1 MVLLKA
7 AKGLTKRLRC
17 AGSVEREASW
27 RLALE
32 RRVNVFSSCFGLAER
47 LLLWEEAIGR
57 IYGNDAQY
65 FQFSI
70 LELGPVLL
78 LRG

>member
-1 MVLLKA
+1 M
-7 AKGLTKRLRC
+7 RC

-57 IYGNDAQY
+57 TYGNDAQY

-70 LELGPVLL
+70 LELGSVQL

>member
-7 AKGLTKRLRC
+7 AKGLTKRVRC

-32 RRVNVFSSCFGLAER
+32 RRVNAFFSCFGLAER